1 MNSPQVA
8 ARSPSVRKD
17 SGDEAVGARG
27 VPHRRR
33 DGTHLPG
40 GSTILNSN
48 TFRMPA
54 AALLATGAVALLT
67 APPASATGGGG
78 GGGGEGR
85 AGAVVLRTGLD
96 VSLLNKTVHV
106 PLKATLNEVN
116 APATAEKTA
125 LTVTLDGVEGG
136 SPVSVLRADVATS
149 KATADTHRAVAEAN
163 LAKARVHVP
172 GLPALSLI
180 EVEKVTSKAVCEA
193 GRKPVAT
200 SNVLG
205 TVTALGKRITLTAGG
220 PTTIE
225 VPGVGSV
232 DLELSATRTTSTTAA
247 ASALRLKVSVNPLK
261 LNVAEVEG
269 EVVLA
274 EAHCEAPKGPA
285 PSPSAKP
292 GIKPQTTVTGTG
304 APVPTDANLAET
316 GGGSLTPYVTGG
328 ALILLGIGAGALVVT
343 RRGRAS

>member
-1 MNSPQVA
+1 M
-8 ARSPSVRKD
+8 RKD
-17 SGDEAVGARG
+17 SGDEAVGARD

-40 GSTILNSN
+40 GSTTLNSN

-54 AALLATGAVALLT
+54 AVLLATGALALLT
-67 APPASATGGGG
+67 APPAFATGGGG
-78 GGGGEGR
+78 REGK

-96 VSLLNKTVHV
+96 VGLLDKTVHI
-106 PLKATLNEVN
+106 PLKATLNEVT

-136 SPVSVLRADVATS
+136 TPVSVLRADVATS
-149 KATADTHRAVAEAN
+149 KATADTTRAEAEAN

-193 GRKPVAT
+193 GKQPVAT

-205 TVTALGKRITLTAGG
+205 TVTALGKKITLSAGG
-220 PTTIE
+220 PTTVE
-225 VPGVGSV
+225 VPGVGLVS
-232 DLELSATRTTSTTAA
+232 LELSATRTTSTTAA
-247 ASALRLKVSVNPLK
+247 AAALRLKVQVNPLK

-269 EVVLA
+269 EIVLA
-274 EAHCEAPKGPA
+274 EAHCESPTAPAQA
-285 PSPSAKP
+285 PSPKP
-292 GIKPQTTVTGTG
+292 DVKPQTGTGTG
-304 APVPTDANLAET
+304 SGTGSAVTTDANLAET
-316 GGGSLTPYVTGG
+316 GGGSLTPYVAGG
-328 ALILLGIGAGALVVT
+328 ALVLLGIGGAALLLT
-343 RRGRAS
+343 RRGRTS